1 MLSPLQLRIN
11 FCISLPHPSPLA
23 EASEGGRVRDGRAHG
38 AGGVRAAPEGAQG
51 HRPVPGQRRE
61 VQGGRGALP
70 RRGAQDLRREDDHPP
85 KGG

>member
-1 MLSPLQLRIN
+1 MLYPFQLRIN
-11 FCISLPHPSPLA
+11 ISLPHPSPLA